1 MLEKGCYCSG
11 ITFSVTRTVTERTM
25 SYTVVEIQ
33 ATPNPNASKFV
44 LDRLIAVE
52 PASFFNA
59 ESAKDHPI
67 ASRLFLIPGVSSLL
81 LLNDFVTVNKR
92 PEAQWKSISGKV
104 RDILKK
110 VRP

>member
-1 MLEKGCYCSG
+1 MPYE
-11 ITFSVTRTVTERTM
+11 
-25 SYTVVEIQ
+25 VVEIQ
-33 ATPNPNASKFV
+33 ATPNPNAMKYILNLV
-44 LDRLIAVE
+44 IAPQ

-59 ESAKDHPI
+59 EAAKNHPI

-92 PEAQWKSISGKV
+92 PDVHWKSISQKV

-110 VRP
+110 V